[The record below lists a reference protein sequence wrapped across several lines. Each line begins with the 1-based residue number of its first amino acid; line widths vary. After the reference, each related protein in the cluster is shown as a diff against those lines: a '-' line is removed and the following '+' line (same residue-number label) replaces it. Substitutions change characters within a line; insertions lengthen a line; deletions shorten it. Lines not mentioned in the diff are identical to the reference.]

1 MRTLP
6 VRLLDLAAALEDHSH
21 ELWDYYFDTRSGEV
35 LFLSQD
41 RGIDPKSW
49 KRISDSFGRFVEIE
63 PMSSRKGY
71 EIMEEFVAKLPG
83 GPIREKLQW
92 SLEGAKP
99 FRRFKATI
107 YENQEIRDQWAEFH
121 NQAMRN
127 VAKEWLAE
135 RDIEPVEPESF
146 AAVRSS
152 EDQDSDPDD
161 TEVDEDLKD
170 DDYGNEDLDEGAGDE
185 EESDSSLEDVDVD
198 EFDQSDYGELL
209 DELSEE
215 EEAEV
220 VDFLQS
226 LPDSEFRLAKLH
238 GLLSAFAAG
247 PVMVSPK
254 EILDA
259 IKASVETPES
269 DRLVDLNSDRIQ
281 ELLGRFYDSI
291 TADLESGDF
300 SPQLH
305 QQGVMVTNVAKDFV
319 SWCQGFVLGMRYH
332 HGAWERWFDDVRRCK
347 AISLIMGMAQPE
359 VLERAEKAIGEETAW
374 TTWGMMSELVSLIHD
389 YWVFETSL
397 DDYLGA
403 GAEEAEFEVG
413 QNDPCPCGSGKKFKH
428 CHGNLGLEQ

>member
-21 ELWDYYFDTRSGEV
+21 ELWEYYFDTRSGEV

-41 RGIDPKSW
+41 REVDPKTW
-49 KRISDSFGRFVEIE
+49 KKISDSVGRFVEIE

-83 GPIREKLQW
+83 SPIREKLQW

-107 YENQEIRDQWAEFH
+107 YENQGIRNQWSEYH
-121 NQAMRN
+121 NQAMRK
-127 VAKEWLAE
+127 VATEWLAE
-135 RDIEPVEPESF
+135 RDIDPVELESP
-146 AAVRSS
+146 AAVHSS
-152 EDQDSDPDD
+152 GVPDADPDD
-161 TEVDEDLKD
+161 IEVDEDLGD
-170 DDYGNEDLDEGAGDE
+170 DGYGDEDLDEGEGDGE
-185 EESDSSLEDVDVD
+185 EGESGLEDVDAD
-198 EFDQSDYGELL
+198 EFDQSDYGELV
-209 DELSEE
+209 DEVSEE
-215 EEAEV
+215 EEAELV
-220 VDFLQS
+220 NFLQS
-226 LPDSEFRLAKLH
+226 LPDAEFRLAKLH

-247 PVMVSPK
+247 PVTVSPK
-254 EILDA
+254 EILDT

-269 DRLVDLNSDRIQ
+269 ERLVDLNSDRIQ

-291 TADLESGDF
+291 TADLESGEF

-305 QQGVMVTNVAKDFV
+305 QQGVMATNVAKDFV
-319 SWCQGFVLGMRYH
+319 SWCQGFVLGMGYQH
-332 HGAWERWFDDVRRCK
+332 AAWESWFDDVRRCK

-359 VLERAEKAIGEETAW
+359 VLEKAEKTIGEETAW

-389 YWVFETSL
+389 YWLFETSL
-397 DDYLGA
+397 NDYLGA